1 MMSDDIAHPPVR
13 LRATS
18 SVPVSSKHALARV
31 NKFLDDFQARS
42 TPSKGSDTSITAQ
55 LQKLSKALELECIR
69 QSK

>member
-1 MMSDDIAHPPVR
+1 MDDIARPPVR
-13 LRATS
+13 LQAAS
-18 SVPVSSKHALARV
+18 SLPISSKQALSRV

-55 LQKLSKALELECIR
+55 LQKLSKAIEQECIR